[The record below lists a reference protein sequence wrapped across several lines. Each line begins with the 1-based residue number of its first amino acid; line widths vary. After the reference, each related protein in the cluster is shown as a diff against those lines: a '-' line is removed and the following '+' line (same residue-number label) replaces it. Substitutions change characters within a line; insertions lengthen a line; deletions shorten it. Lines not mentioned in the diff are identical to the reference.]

1 MNGYTTEELCTL
13 YRDAK
18 DKNKQIGILADMAS
32 TSKEQILQM
41 LNENGLITGTPKAKE
56 VKRTRQKYTEEQ
68 NAEINRLYQQGLDA
82 GEIAERMGIDR
93 DKIKKKIINDIAR
106 GVLNRREDEKPKIIR
121 ETQAQPKTNGNLDLF
136 RTADNL
142 RSLLAKEESL
152 TLVSMGI
159 CQESQALSIGFYK
172 NGILYALKLEA
183 AKGEKNQ

>member
-56 VKRTRQKYTEEQ
+56 VKRTMQKYTAEQ
-68 NAEINRLYQQGLDA
+68 NAEIHRLYQQGLDA
-82 GEIAERMGIDR
+82 GEIAERMGMDR

-106 GVLNRREDEKPKIIR
+106 GVLNRREDANPKVIQKTQQAKPK
-121 ETQAQPKTNGNLDLF
+121 TTGNLDLF

-183 AKGEKNQ
+183 SK